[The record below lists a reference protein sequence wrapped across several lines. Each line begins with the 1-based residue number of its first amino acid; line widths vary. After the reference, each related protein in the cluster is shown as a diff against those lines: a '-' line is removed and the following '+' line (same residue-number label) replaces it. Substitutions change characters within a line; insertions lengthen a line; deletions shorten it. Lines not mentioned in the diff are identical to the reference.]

1 MSTENSQTPRRNYLG
16 IDVGGTKVQAS
27 LVEESGAIISSQR
40 RPTPR
45 DSGSEVVVQAIENI
59 VEAMLAGTGLAGGDL
74 AGIGLA
80 IPGVV
85 DPDKGLVVV
94 TPNMSLSGVAI
105 GPRLE
110 ARFHVP
116 VALGNDC
123 NLGALGEAWLGS
135 ARTAQSMIA
144 ILVGTGVGSGVV
156 RRGRLWRGARES
168 AGEIGHIVMQIG
180 GPQCGCGAF
189 GCLES
194 LASRSAIERDI
205 RAAVDAGRTTILTEL
220 LEGDLSVI
228 RSSMLRRAIEADDE
242 VVVEIM
248 RRASDVLGHACLTV
262 RHLLDPE
269 VIVLGGGV
277 IEACSDFMLP
287 IIDRIVAADK
297 LAGAREGRPLLLSAL
312 GDDAVVL
319 GAVALARIH
328 AGRDPFDQQYD
339 VRPTYHQVI
348 DAGQGRLMIGGRTFD
363 CDVVLRVDGQPRKR
377 KKAVLKDHL
386 EAGHAVD
393 PRELKRI
400 CKGGPEVFFLGTG
413 YSGQVTLPEASRRW
427 LERRLIEYHL
437 LPTAEAVAA
446 YNECDRRKAGL
457 LHVMC

>member
-1 MSTENSQTPRRNYLG
+1 MSEENSQTARRNYLG

-27 LVEESGAIISSQR
+27 LVEESGTILSSQR
-40 RPTPR
+40 WPTPR
-45 DSGSEVVVQAIENI
+45 GSGPEVVVEAIENI
-59 VEAMLAGTGLAGGDL
+59 IDAMLAGADSADGDL

-94 TPNMSLSGVAI
+94 TPNMSISGVAI

-110 ARFHVP
+110 ARFDVP

-135 ARTAQSMIA
+135 ARTARSVMS

-156 RRGRLWRGARES
+156 HGGRLWRGARES

-180 GPQCGCGAF
+180 GPQCGCGNF

-205 RAAVDAGRTTILTEL
+205 RAAVDAGRTTVLTEL

-242 VVVEIM
+242 VVIEIM

-277 IEACSDFMLP
+277 AEACSEFMLP
-287 IIDRIVAADK
+287 IIDRIVGADQ
-297 LAGAREGRPLLLSAL
+297 LAGAREARPVLLSAL

-339 VRPTYHQVI
+339 VRPTYQEVI
-348 DAGQGRLMIGGRTFD
+348 DDGQGRLMIGGRTFD
-363 CDVVLRVDGQPRKR
+363 RDVVLRVDGQPRKR

-386 EAGHAVD
+386 GAGHAVD
-393 PRELKRI
+393 PKELKRI
-400 CKGGPEVFFLGTG
+400 CKGGPEVLFLGTG
-413 YSGQVTLPEASRRW
+413 YSDQVTLPSPSQRW
-427 LERRLIEYHL
+427 LERRLIEYHV